1 MQKPTHGY
9 NPNPVVLPEAAKRAA
24 EEEARARQTQVEV
37 VATEEE
43 AMQIQIEEAEAVE
56 RTEQERIAKK
66 PFIPMKPSVNNDSK
80 DTYNS
85 FISGMCFVIV
95 IFFIFKKLLTN
106 K

>member
-1 MQKPTHGY
+1 
-9 NPNPVVLPEAAKRAA
+9 
-24 EEEARARQTQVEV
+24 
-37 VATEEE
+37 
-43 AMQIQIEEAEAVE
+43 
-56 RTEQERIAKK
+56 
-66 PFIPMKPSVNNDSK
+66 MKPSVNNDSE